1 MNFVFSHDR
10 IGRTGHYPVPRIRN
24 VRTSGPL
31 AQLVERVIRID
42 EVSGSTPLWSTMRSD
57 IVHPGADKLKYEIRE
72 IVTVAK
78 RVALSGIPVV
88 WENIGDPVAK
98 GEVPPEW
105 IKKIIRDTLQ
115 EDPSFS
121 YSPTKGLDET
131 RVYIAHERNLEDGIQ
146 ITPDDI
152 LFFNG
157 LGDGISHLY
166 RNLNPRA
173 RILGPDPA
181 YPTHSSAEA
190 AHANKPHLTYRL
202 NPEKEWQPDLVDME
216 KKIRA
221 NKNIAGILI
230 INPDNPT
237 GFVYPQ
243 ETIRAIVALAK
254 KYKLFIISDEIY
266 SNLAYEGSG
275 MRKLASV
282 IGTVPGIAMRGI
294 SKEFPWPGARC
305 GWIEFYNRNKDKN
318 FDRYARSIVDSKMLE
333 VCSTTLPQKVLP
345 KVMGDPR
352 YYPYLAA
359 RTRRYEE
366 RAEYAH
372 AVLSKIPNII
382 VHKPRGA
389 FYMTCVFQK
398 GILKKN
404 QTLPVQ
410 SDLKKFIESC
420 LKKSSLDKRF
430 VYYLLASTGICVV
443 PLSSGFNSSL
453 QGFRFLLL
461 EQDTERFK
469 KTIDTIAEAISNF
482 TKS

>member
-1 MNFVFSHDR
+1 
-10 IGRTGHYPVPRIRN
+10 
-24 VRTSGPL
+24 
-31 AQLVERVIRID
+31 
-42 EVSGSTPLWSTMRSD
+42 MRAD

-72 IVTVAK
+72 IVMVAK
-78 RVALSGIPVV
+78 RVAESGIPIV

-98 GEVPPEW
+98 GEVPPAW
-105 IKKIIRDTLQ
+105 MKKIIASTLK
-115 EDPSFS
+115 EDVTFA
-121 YSPTKGLDET
+121 YSPTKGLEEA
-131 RVYIAHERNLEDGIQ
+131 RAYIARERNIEGGIQ

-157 LGDGISHLY
+157 LGDAISHVY

-190 AHANKPHLTYRL
+190 AHANAPHITYHL
-202 NPEKEWQPDLVDME
+202 DPENGWKPDLADME

-221 NKNIAGILI
+221 HKNITGILI
-230 INPDNPT
+230 VNPDNPT

-275 MRKLASV
+275 MKKLASV
-282 IGTVPGIAMRGI
+282 IDGVPGIAMRGI

-305 GWIEFYNRNKDKN
+305 GWIEFYNRSKDKN
-318 FDRYARSIVDSKMLE
+318 FDRYARSLVDSKMLE

-345 KVMGDPR
+345 RVMSDPR
-352 YYPYLAA
+352 YYPYLAG
-359 RTRRYEE
+359 RTRRYEK
-366 RAEYAH
+366 RAAYAH
-372 AVLSKIPNII
+372 KTLSKIPDII
-382 VHKPRGA
+382 IHKPRGA
-389 FYMTCVFQK
+389 FYMTCVFRK
-398 GILKKN
+398 GVLKKG
-404 QTLPVQ
+404 QSLPMKPA
-410 SDLKKFIESC
+410 LAAFI
-420 LKKSSLDKRF
+420 KSRLTGASLDKRF
-430 VYYLLASTGICVV
+430 VYYLLALTGICVV

-461 EQDTERFK
+461 EQDEKRFK
-469 KTIDTIAEAISNF
+469 KTIDTLAKAISTF
-482 TKS
+482 TAP